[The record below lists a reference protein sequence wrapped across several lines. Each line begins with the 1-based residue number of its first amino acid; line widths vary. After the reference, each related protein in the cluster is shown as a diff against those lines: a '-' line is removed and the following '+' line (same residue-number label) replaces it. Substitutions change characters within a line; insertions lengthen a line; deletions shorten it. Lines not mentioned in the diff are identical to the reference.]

1 MGRLEGRTM
10 VITGAGRG
18 LGRTMTRRFV
28 AEGAQVVAAARD
40 LARLEE
46 AIAPLGDKAF
56 AVAADLGDPEGVDRV
71 FAEAEKRFGK
81 LDVLINNAAIYDFFE
96 IDRVAPERIRAT
108 VDSNLLGPMLCVRA
122 AVPLMKKA
130 GGGHILNM
138 TSEAVRNMYPFLTGY
153 AATKTALENFS
164 QGIRQELRPDNI
176 KVTCVRLGAMDLSE
190 EGVALSVDLE
200 LAPKLME
207 KMPGAIAFGGSTL
220 MKLDTVADAVVD
232 VLTLAGDTTFD
243 FVELRPTL

>member
-81 LDVLINNAAIYDFFE
+81 LDVLINNAAIYDFFRIE
-96 IDRVAPERIRAT
+96 EPSAERIRTSVHA
-108 VDSNLLGPMLCVRA
+108 NLLAPMLCTRA
-122 AVPLMKKA
+122 AVPLLKKA
-130 GGGHILNM
+130 GGGDIINVS
-138 TSEAVRNMYPFLTGY
+138 SETVRNPFNMLTVY
-153 AATKTALENFS
+153 AATKAGLESFS
-164 QGIRQELRPDNI
+164 SGTKHELRADNI
-176 KVTCVRLGAMDLSE
+176 RVTTLRLGAMYDE
-190 EGVALSVDLE
+190 DRKSVDAMPE
-200 LAPKLME
+200 AIQAFLAVNARAM
-207 KMPGAIAFGGSTL
+207 AAGGSTL
-220 MKLDTVADAVVD
+220 MPVNDVATCVIDM
-232 VLTLAGDTTFD
+232 LTMPAALGYDSL
-243 FVELRPTL
+243 ELRPRL